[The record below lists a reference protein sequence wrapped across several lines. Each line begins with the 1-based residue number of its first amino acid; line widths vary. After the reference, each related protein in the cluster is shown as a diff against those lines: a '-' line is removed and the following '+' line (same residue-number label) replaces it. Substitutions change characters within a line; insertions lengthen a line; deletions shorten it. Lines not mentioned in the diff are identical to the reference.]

1 MSSDGIS
8 ALERGHRRTPQRET
22 LALLAGAL
30 ALDGKQ
36 REAFE
41 ATAARSVLPRCLG
54 GASVAIGPW
63 GETRLSNLPLALT
76 SFVGREAEVEEISA
90 LVREHRMV
98 TLTGVGGVGKTQTA
112 LHVATALS
120 EGGDVPVCFVGLA
133 PVTDPKL
140 VVTAIATTLGVREVP
155 DRPLLGTLLAHL
167 RNNRLLL
174 ILDNCE
180 HIIAQAA
187 MVAET
192 LLARCARLRILV
204 TSREPLRA
212 AGEHSYRL
220 PSLSF
225 PSLEAGLEM
234 RATEATAYGVIIL
247 FADRARAVDHRFT
260 LTDQNVPI
268 VAEICRRLDGI
279 PLAIELAAARVN
291 HLSLKAVAQK
301 LNDGFRI
308 LSGSPRSA
316 LARQRTMRATIDW
329 SFELLSGP
337 EKVLARRLAVFAGG
351 WTLEAA
357 EAVCSFEPFEPE
369 QIPDLLASL
378 VDKSLVTVDFSN
390 GEARYRF
397 LETIRAYAL
406 EKLAASL
413 DSAMIPR
420 RHAEWAADY
429 GEWLVERLFYAQGAW
444 GQQVHR
450 GLLYEAANRKEA
462 WEWAFG
468 AQETLLAGR
477 IAGCQSWAASPSHM
491 HLIEATLAR
500 ITATEHR
507 SVEARLWYVLARET
521 RGESSL
527 DAARR
532 AVVLFGQL
540 GERSQWLG
548 HALSQLQYS
557 CLHTNRPEEALA
569 ASEQLLTLLPEL
581 AATGLRIHSLALRQR
596 ADILKD
602 LRRYEESRQC
612 VVEAIRLSTIRTQWL
627 AAMTTL
633 AEVESDMGN
642 IRQAAAVADEAAA
655 AVPRIEWP
663 GLFWSDVDV
672 MAVNRI
678 NAAAYRLMLGEVDE
692 ARLAALDGLELERR
706 DGPRNHTIP
715 TQHLATVGA
724 LRGDAHRAARLKGFV
739 DAWYAAT
746 GEIRFPTEQR
756 TYEILVA
763 ALEERLSKT
772 DINRL
777 SAEGALL
784 DEDEAVAMAL
794 AMGRTPFA
802 TG

>member
-1 MSSDGIS
+1 
-8 ALERGHRRTPQRET
+8 
-22 LALLAGAL
+22 
-30 ALDGKQ
+30 
-36 REAFE
+36 
-41 ATAARSVLPRCLG
+41 
-54 GASVAIGPW
+54 
-63 GETRLSNLPLALT
+63 
-76 SFVGREAEVEEISA
+76 
-90 LVREHRMV
+90 
-98 TLTGVGGVGKTQTA
+98 
-112 LHVATALS
+112 
-120 EGGDVPVCFVGLA
+120 
-133 PVTDPKL
+133 
-140 VVTAIATTLGVREVP
+140 
-155 DRPLLGTLLAHL
+155 
-167 RNNRLLL
+167 
-174 ILDNCE
+174 
-180 HIIAQAA
+180 
-187 MVAET
+187 
-192 LLARCARLRILV
+192 
-204 TSREPLRA
+204 
-212 AGEHSYRL
+212 
-220 PSLSF
+220 
-225 PSLEAGLEM
+225 
-234 RATEATAYGVIIL
+234 
-247 FADRARAVDHRFT
+247 
-260 LTDQNVPI
+260 
-268 VAEICRRLDGI
+268 
-279 PLAIELAAARVN
+279 
-291 HLSLKAVAQK
+291 
-301 LNDGFRI
+301 
-308 LSGSPRSA
+308 
-316 LARQRTMRATIDW
+316 
-329 SFELLSGP
+329 
-337 EKVLARRLAVFAGG
+337 
-351 WTLEAA
+351 
-357 EAVCSFEPFEPE
+357 
-369 QIPDLLASL
+369 
-378 VDKSLVTVDFSN
+378 
-390 GEARYRF
+390 
-397 LETIRAYAL
+397 
-406 EKLAASL
+406 
-413 DSAMIPR
+413 
-420 RHAEWAADY
+420 
-429 GEWLVERLFYAQGAW
+429 
-444 GQQVHR
+444 
-450 GLLYEAANRKEA
+450 
-462 WEWAFG
+462 
-468 AQETLLAGR
+468 
-477 IAGCQSWAASPSHM
+477 M

-627 AAMTTL
+627 ATMTTL